1 MRSALF
7 VSLLAGIVC
16 AQEGQE
22 DPYTQTLEHQHKAAC
37 LAQCGEMDV
46 DCHAICNKA
55 PHPKAIHM
63 DLMTECVRHCDVLKS
78 DGNAASL
85 KEYGTC
91 HDSCIGGYMNLGNSQ
106 AAPTTK
112 TWVDLVTPTTHL
124 EKAASQT
131 AASVSASAGDDHS
144 GHDLAATGSAD
155 GNKSAAGE
163 FAPFCFVECSN
174 LLATTFTQST
184 PLTIKN
190 NKINNRPATPDHA
203 LTTISGLV
211 STKSSTGTAYKPTV
225 STATL
230 SKTGNSSIFS
240 TGDEKAA
247 QSNASNQIATAGSLI
262 AAFAIG
268 LILL

>member
-155 GNKSAAGE
+155 GNKSAA
-163 FAPFCFVECSN
+163 
-174 LLATTFTQST
+174 
-184 PLTIKN
+184 
-190 NKINNRPATPDHA
+190 ATPDHA

-211 STKSSTGTAYKPTV
+211 STRSSTGTAYKPTV

-247 QSNASNQIATAGSLI
+247 QSNASNQIVAAGSLI